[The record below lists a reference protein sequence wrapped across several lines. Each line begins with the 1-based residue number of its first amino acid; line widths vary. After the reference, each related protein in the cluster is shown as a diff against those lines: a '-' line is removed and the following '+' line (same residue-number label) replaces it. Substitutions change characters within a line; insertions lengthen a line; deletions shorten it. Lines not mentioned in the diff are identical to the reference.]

1 MQASRTK
8 QRILRFVPKMSFF
21 LLLLVGGLAREA
33 VTPSVAWGQL
43 GRYPAPDYYL
53 LQSENSVFFN
63 GDFRA
68 AERIVQNL
76 YRGGYREGNQR
87 WIDSTAYLYLLGEI
101 RYQAGDYAAA
111 MQAFDEAIEIYSAL
125 INWPARVNWESQPIT
140 PDPNALR
147 IARITWGQPVREPS
161 IGRFPSSLPT
171 TFGQDIVVPGDQ
183 GNTVLP
189 QARIVPVDAIELL
202 RAMALIIRR
211 RDQILGS
218 LSQVDAPG
226 RLFRGQLGEARA
238 AVPGILPTTF
248 GSILYGISITGEGD
262 YERSNGVLQQCLRIN
277 GLDHP
282 LTPVALLH
290 IGTNQYLMGNYRA
303 AKATLLEASYS
314 AGFFNQMDIVREAL
328 VMAGKAHMAV
338 NRDQLL
344 PELDLAFEWARLRG
358 MRVAQAQFAMVA
370 AENALE
376 NGQLPLAKEQLTTAV
391 GLLRTAEMRRS
402 ELALRLNVLQ
412 QTVRAIETAD
422 LQTLRAALIAYRG
435 ATPWAFQ
442 IEMLVNPARRRN
454 LTTTVMSNLIERV
467 LRDPTQ
473 QDWDRDPFE
482 CLAYLTGDRSQF
494 LADALTLQLNKRDY
508 TNALVAAENLRRVQ
522 FLSNLPLGGRLLSFR
537 ELLARTAAELTP
549 EMRRRQA
556 ELLSRFTPLKLSL
569 EQAQAVLTRLQ
580 TQPLAPPDAGLKTW
594 ESDVETLARLSN
606 VVEGQLI
613 HAAVRR
619 EALPLLFPPPVD
631 LERIQTQIPDKTLC
645 LVIVL
650 QNNVYHGLLV
660 TKDQVVHQSALGQV
674 AVAKA
679 VRALGKSW
687 GHTSTSAVLQ
697 PQVLMDNA
705 WKKTSHELF
714 QALIPNGTPEF
725 WDSFEELVVVP
736 AGWLWYLPFETCALA
751 GEPDSPLLIDKVAVR
766 YAPSLNLAFSP
777 QRAKRWQRG
786 VLYPGK
792 IDMRDEDAWAT
803 AGHQALQDAWPQ
815 LTTIQSSRVPSQWT
829 GPLVQVMI
837 YQNEI
842 RQAIWPAP
850 WTADQRRDPHLQLD
864 VDRWV
869 GFPNVGPEVLIVAGG
884 SSIFADGMKGSPTGA
899 ELEFYST
906 LLMAAGCQSMVL
918 PRWRSGGH
926 VPYDLTVA
934 LTKRLQEHMPSVALR
949 EAIQEIRQAPLD
961 LERQTRVRTG
971 RGEAPPT
978 ADHPFFWAGQILI
991 DRGSWYREPEEEGAA
1006 AVDPAAGLL
1015 QMDAAPPRTAK
1026 PRRLRTAKP
1035 PHPRTAKSRP
1045 LARIRRLAKFHPL
1058 AKFRPPVR
1066 SRRLAKFHPLV
1077 KFHPPA
1083 KEPVDFSVAEC
1094 VKRFD

>member
-1 MQASRTK
+1 MHASRTK
-8 QRILRFVPKMSFF
+8 RGILRFAPNLSLV
-21 LLLLVGGLAREA
+21 LLGLVVGLMQQAMA
-33 VTPSVAWGQL
+33 PSSVAWGQL

-53 LQSENSVFFN
+53 LQSENSVLFN

-68 AERIVQNL
+68 AERVVQNL

-87 WIDSTAYLYLLGEI
+87 WIDSTAYLYLQGEI

-111 MQAFDEAIEIYSAL
+111 MQSFDEALEIYSAL
-125 INWPARVNWESQPIT
+125 INWSARVNWESQPIT

-161 IGRFPSSLPT
+161 VGRFPSSLST
-171 TFGQDIVVPGDQ
+171 RFGQDIVVQGDR
-183 GNTVLP
+183 GNTLIP
-189 QARIVPVDAIELL
+189 QERIVPVDAIELY
-202 RAMALIIRR
+202 RAMALLIRR

-218 LSQVDAPG
+218 LSQVDAPA
-226 RLFRGQLGEARA
+226 RLFRGQLSEARA

-248 GSILYGISITGEGD
+248 GSILYGISVSGEGD
-262 YERSNGVLQQCLRIN
+262 YQRSNGVLQQCLRIN

-282 LTPVALLH
+282 LTPVALLQ
-290 IGTNQYLMGNYRA
+290 IGTNQYWMGDYRT

-314 AGFFNQMDIVREAL
+314 AGYFNQMDIVREAL
-328 VMAGKAHMAV
+328 VMAGRAHMAV

-358 MRVAQAQFAMVA
+358 MRVAQAQFALVA

-376 NGQLPLAKEQLTTAV
+376 NGQLPLAKEQLTTAL

-402 ELALRLNVLQ
+402 ELALRLAVLQ
-412 QTVRAIETAD
+412 QTVLAIEGAD
-422 LQTLRAALIAYRG
+422 LQTLRAALVAYRP

-454 LTTTVMSNLIERV
+454 LTTTVLTNLIERV

-494 LADALTLQLNKRDY
+494 LADALTLQINKRDY
-508 TNALVAAENLRRVQ
+508 SNALVAAENLRRVQ
-522 FLSNLPLGGRLLSFR
+522 FLANLPLGGRLLSFR
-537 ELLARTAAELTP
+537 ELLARSPAELTP

-556 ELLSRFTPLKLSL
+556 ELLSRFTALKLSL
-569 EQAQAVLTRLQ
+569 EQAQALLTRLQ
-580 TQPLAPPDAGLKTW
+580 TQPLAPPDAGLPTW
-594 ESDVETLARLSN
+594 EKDVETLARLSN
-606 VVEGQLI
+606 LVEGQLI

-645 LVIVL
+645 LVVVFH
-650 QNNVYHGLLV
+650 NNVYHALLV
-660 TKDQVVHQSALGQV
+660 TKDQVVHQAALGQLD
-674 AVAKA
+674 VAKA
-679 VRALGKSW
+679 VRALGKAW
-687 GHTSTSAVLQ
+687 GHVSASAVLQ
-697 PQVLMDNA
+697 PQVLLDNS

-714 QALIPNGTPEF
+714 KKLIPNGTPEF

-751 GEPDSPLLIDKVAVR
+751 GEVDSPLLIDKVAVR
-766 YAPSLNLAFSP
+766 YAPSLNLAFGP
-777 QRAKRWQRG
+777 QRSKRWQRG
-786 VLYPGK
+786 VFYPGK
-792 IDMRDEDAWAT
+792 IDIRDEDAWAD
-803 AGHQALQDAWPQ
+803 AGQAALQDAWPQ
-815 LTTIQSSRVPSQWT
+815 LTTLRSSRVPGQWA
-829 GPLVQVMI
+829 GPLAQVMI

-850 WTADQRRDPHLQLD
+850 WTADQRRAPHLQLD
-864 VDRWV
+864 VERWV
-869 GFPNVGPEVLIVAGG
+869 GFPNVGPELLIVAGG

-949 EAIQEIRQAPLD
+949 EAIQEIRQTPLD
-961 LERQTRVRTG
+961 PTRQTRVRSG

-978 ADHPFFWAGQILI
+978 ADHPFFWAGQMLI
-991 DRGSWYREPEEEGAA
+991 DRGSWYREPDEVGGVAA
-1006 AVDPAAGLL
+1006 DPAAGLL
-1015 QMDAAPPRTAK
+1015 QMDDAPPAGGQ
-1026 PRRLRTAKP
+1026 A
-1035 PHPRTAKSRP
+1035 
-1045 LARIRRLAKFHPL
+1045 
-1058 AKFRPPVR
+1058 
-1066 SRRLAKFHPLV
+1066 
-1077 KFHPPA
+1077 PPA
-1083 KEPVDFSVAEC
+1083 ENADPPGGQAPPAEGQAPPAEGQAPPAEGQTPPGGGQTPPGGQGPPPIEQAPPGGQEPPGGRDMPQ
-1094 VKRFD
+1094 